1 MLDDFLLGS
10 LLVIV
15 TTFVHAVFMVVAVTR
30 FKIVARQPTT
40 LDSPMRGAVLV
51 AVLVLLLFFAA
62 LVESGVWALVYVAIG
77 AMPSL
82 EEALYFST
90 VTFTTLGFGD
100 IVIHSSWRLLAGM
113 QAATGTI
120 IFGWTTALIVTAAH
134 NLYFHRHSGEPDT
147 GDKL

>member
-15 TTFVHAVFMVVAVTR
+15 TTFVHGAFMMVAVTR
-30 FKIVARQPTT
+30 LKIGAGRPAT
-40 LDSPMRGAVLV
+40 LESPMRGATLV
-51 AVLVLLLFFAA
+51 AGLVLIMFFAA
-62 LVESGVWALVYVAIG
+62 LVESAIWALTYVAIG
-77 AMPSL
+77 AIPGF
-82 EEALYFST
+82 EEAIYFST

-100 IVIHSSWRLLAGM
+100 VVIHSSWRLLAGM

-134 NLYFHRHSGEPDT
+134 YLYFHRQSGEPDT
-147 GDKL
+147 GD